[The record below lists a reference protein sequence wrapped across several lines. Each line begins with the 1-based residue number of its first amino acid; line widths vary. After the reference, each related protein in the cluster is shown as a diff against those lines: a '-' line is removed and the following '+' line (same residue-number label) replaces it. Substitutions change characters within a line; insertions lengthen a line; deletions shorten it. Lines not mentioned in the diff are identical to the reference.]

1 MRYTDNVK
9 VTVEWGSE
17 PDEVFDLTIPAH
29 NFAKG
34 QGGFRF
40 AEKLAMGTERYTTTI
55 QFIDQHKDA
64 KLVAAAEAVAE
75 AKELK
80 AERIRT
86 DRILATLDKVGLLR
100 RPEES
105 E

>member
-55 QFIDQHKDA
+55 QFIDQHKDP
-64 KLVAAAEAVAE
+64 KLVEAANQVAE
-75 AKELK
+75 AKALQ
-80 AERIRT
+80 AERIIT
-86 DRILATLDKVGLLR
+86 DRILATLSKVGALR
-100 RPEES
+100 KS